1 MKKILWLVI
10 PLLGIAGALG
20 FGEISRQKGPV
31 APDRLKLP
39 DLTVSDMRVVMID
52 GKCKI
57 EITILNQ
64 GSGGVPEVKYGMVG
78 DDSKASSS
86 RVAIGGSPSTGRF
99 LRNIDPGRKL
109 QVPGGSVT
117 HVWFVTDDFS
127 TLPAG
132 ASSVTVT
139 LDDNGRIM
147 ESNEMNNRLT
157 RRLNCAALGPDLI
170 VSRIY
175 MKPEFPKTG
184 QEIFFFAE
192 IRNIGNVAA
201 SSTKASFRIGGETNP
216 QLFDVPALAPGA
228 AFTVKRNETF
238 SVPQSCLAKAACDSA
253 QTLAE
258 TIETNNDKKLPFV
271 VK

>member
-1 MKKILWLVI
+1 MKKKFWLVF
-10 PLLGIAGALG
+10 PVLCIAGSLG
-20 FGEISRQKGPV
+20 FGALDQQRELPT
-31 APDRLKLP
+31 PETLKLP
-39 DLTVSDMRVVMID
+39 DLTVSNMRVVVVD
-52 GKCKI
+52 GKCKV

-86 RVAIGGSPSTGRF
+86 RVAISGIPSVGRF

-132 ASSVTVT
+132 VRSVTAT
-139 LDDNGRIM
+139 LDDNSRIM
-147 ESNEMNNRLT
+147 ESNETNNRLT
-157 RRLNCAALGPDLI
+157 RRLTCAVLGPDLI

-175 MKPEFPKTG
+175 MKPEAPKAG

-192 IRNIGNVAA
+192 IKNIGNVAA
-201 SSTKASFRIGGETNP
+201 PATKASFKIGGETYP
-216 QLFDVPALAPGA
+216 KIFAVPALAPGA
-228 AFTVKRNETF
+228 MFTARRSETL
-238 SVPQSCLAKAACDSA
+238 SIPRHYLTTAVADSDH
-253 QTLAE
+253 TLAE
-258 TIETNNDKKLPFV
+258 TIETNNENTLPFE